1 MVSPD
6 KERAMAPQLPG
17 FYFDENKRRY
27 FKILPHHQA
36 PPGAKYS
43 KEALKTAAKKRQVS
57 LLFSLK

>member
-6 KERAMAPQLPG
+6 NERAMAPQLPG
-17 FYFDENKRRY
+17 FYFDKNKRRY

-57 LLFSLK
+57 LLSFLK